1 MRRRKVSSEEIAGFL
16 DRGTAATGELH
27 FSGALRID
35 GNFYGS
41 IETSGV
47 LVVGLNAVVHAD
59 INAGE
64 LEVQGHASG
73 SIDAKRRVEIHSTG
87 RLNADVRTP
96 IIVIEAGGTFDGRC
110 RMAVAEKDDN
120 ANAGKTELEGVD
132 EAYGSS

>member
-1 MRRRKVSSEEIAGFL
+1 MRRRKVSSEEITGFL
-16 DRGTAATGELH
+16 DHGTAATGELH
-27 FSGALRID
+27 FSGTLRID
-35 GNFYGS
+35 GHFYGS
-41 IETSGV
+41 IETSDV
-47 LVVGLNAVVHAD
+47 LIIGLKAVVQAD
-59 INAGE
+59 IKAGE
-64 LEVQGHASG
+64 VEVHGHISG

-110 RMAVAEKDDN
+110 RMAVAEKGDN